1 MSRAPVTAPRPHSTD
16 PSVRGRQRAVVAVA
30 GRLTRLGA
38 RIGTRWRLLGF
49 GQSAQLVLEVEGVVL
64 FVDAELNR
72 FVRCQRIRAIHVSL
86 AALVEVIGELVG
98 LLVSAE
104 TIQRLRIEGA
114 EGEPLLHCR
123 SPQTMTTDKLSLFDD
138 SLGPSQSRPPL
149 DRHVGMVRARQAK
162 GPSRNAEVSAR
173 PRAPWPQEGFDV
185 QKASVKTRT
194 FRTEV
199 SARLI

>member
-16 PSVRGRQRAVVAVA
+16 PFVRGRQRAVVAVA
-30 GRLTRLGA
+30 GRLTRLGG
-38 RIGTRWRLLGF
+38 RIGTRWGLLSF

-64 FVDAELNR
+64 FVNAELNR
-72 FVRCQRIRAIHVSL
+72 FVSCQRIRAVHVSL

-123 SPQTMTTDKLSLFDD
+123 SPQTMTTDKLSSTTDKLSSFDD
-138 SLGPSQSRPPL
+138 SLGPSQPRPPL
-149 DRHVGMVRARQAK
+149 GRCVGIC
-162 GPSRNAEVSAR
+162 
-173 PRAPWPQEGFDV
+173 
-185 QKASVKTRT
+185 
-194 FRTEV
+194 
-199 SARLI
+199 RLHHGHRRDLTCKNPV